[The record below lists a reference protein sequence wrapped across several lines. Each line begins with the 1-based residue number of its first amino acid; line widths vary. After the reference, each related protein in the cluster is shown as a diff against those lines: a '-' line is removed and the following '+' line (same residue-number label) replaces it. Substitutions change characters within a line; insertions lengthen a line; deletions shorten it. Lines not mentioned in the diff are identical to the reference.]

1 MVNTGDVFIVS
12 AARTAIGSFNG
23 TLSKLKASELGGVV
37 IKEVLNRANVGNEDI
52 DEVIIGQTLTSGQG
66 QNPSRQAALQAGLP
80 ISVPAYNINMLCGSG
95 LKCVQV
101 YCYVFEYYVDIKH
114 TYVCTYIIL
123 FRTVALGY
131 QSIRCGDSKIV
142 ISGGQESMS
151 LAPHAIYLRNGIKMG
166 SGAMLDTMLH
176 DGLTDAMHNI
186 HMGVTAENLVK
197 QYEISRH
204 EQDEFALRS
213 QNLAENAQKAGYFEE
228 EIVPVEIKTRAG
240 VQIFNK
246 DEYIKAGTT
255 IESLKKLKPCFID
268 NGTVTAGNASG
279 INDAAAAVLLM
290 SGEEVQK
297 RSIKPLARIVAWV
310 QTGVEP
316 TIMGIG
322 PVTAVEA
329 VLRKAGWSKDDVDL
343 FELNE
348 AFAGQSIAVLK
359 GLGVNPSKVN
369 VNGGA
374 IALGH
379 PIGASGCRVLVT
391 LLYALKRLNLR
402 KGIASLCIGGGMG
415 IAMAIERI

>member
-95 LKCVQV
+95 LK
-101 YCYVFEYYVDIKH
+101 
-114 TYVCTYIIL
+114 
-123 FRTVALGY
+123 TVALGY

>member
-95 LKCVQV
+95 LK
-101 YCYVFEYYVDIKH
+101 
-114 TYVCTYIIL
+114 
-123 FRTVALGY
+123 TVALGY

-268 NGTVTAGNASG
+268 VSQIIQSLIFKNLS
-279 INDAAAAVLLM
+279 VLYSNFFRM
-290 SGEEVQK
+290 EQ
-297 RSIKPLARIVAWV
+297 
-310 QTGVEP
+310 
-316 TIMGIG
+316 
-322 PVTAVEA
+322 
-329 VLRKAGWSKDDVDL
+329 
-343 FELNE
+343 
-348 AFAGQSIAVLK
+348 
-359 GLGVNPSKVN
+359 
-369 VNGGA
+369 
-374 IALGH
+374 
-379 PIGASGCRVLVT
+379 
-391 LLYALKRLNLR
+391 
-402 KGIASLCIGGGMG
+402 
-415 IAMAIERI
+415 

>member
-1 MVNTGDVFIVS
+1 MVNAGDVYIVS

-23 TLSKLKASELGGVV
+23 SLSKLKASELGSVV
-37 IKEVLNRANVGNEDI
+37 IKEVLKRGNVNNDDV
-52 DEVIIGQTLTSGQG
+52 DEVIIGQSLTAGQG

-80 ISVPAYNINMLCGSG
+80 ISVPVYNINMLCGSG
-95 LKCVQV
+95 LK
-101 YCYVFEYYVDIKH
+101 
-114 TYVCTYIIL
+114 
-123 FRTVALGY
+123 TVALGF

-142 ISGGQESMS
+142 ICGGQENMS
-151 LAPHAIYLRNGIKMG
+151 LAPHVIHLRNGIKMG
-166 SGAMLDTMLH
+166 PGTMLDTMTH

-197 QYEISRH
+197 QYNITRS
-204 EQDEFALRS
+204 EQDEFAARS
-213 QNLAENAQKAGYFEE
+213 QNLAENAQKNGFFDG
-228 EIVPVEIKTRAG
+228 EIAPVELKTRAG
-240 VQIFNK
+240 IQIFEK

-255 IESLKKLKPCFID
+255 AEALKKLKPCFIE

-290 SGEEVQK
+290 SGEEVEK
-297 RSIKPLARIVAWV
+297 RSIKPMAKIVAWA
-310 QTGVEP
+310 QTGVDP
-316 TIMGIG
+316 KIMGIG

-329 VLRKAGWSKDDVDL
+329 VLQKAGWSKGEVDL

-359 GLGVNPSKVN
+359 GLQIDADKVN

-391 LLYALKRLNLR
+391 LLYALERLNVK
-402 KGIASLCIGGGMG
+402 KGVASLCIGGGMG
-415 IAMAIERI
+415 IAMAVERI

>member
-1 MVNTGDVFIVS
+1 MVDAGNVYIVS

-23 TLSKLKASELGGVV
+23 TLSKLKASELGSAV
-37 IKEVLNRANVGNEDI
+37 IKEVLKRGNVNGDDV
-52 DEVIIGQTLTSGQG
+52 DEVIIGQTLTAGQG

-80 ISVPAYNINMLCGSG
+80 ISVPVYNINMLCGSG
-95 LKCVQV
+95 LK
-101 YCYVFEYYVDIKH
+101 
-114 TYVCTYIIL
+114 
-123 FRTVALGY
+123 TVALGF
-131 QSIRCGDSKIV
+131 QSIRCGDSKIA
-142 ISGGQESMS
+142 ICGGQESMS
-151 LAPHAIYLRNGIKMG
+151 MAPHVIHLRNGIKMG
-166 SGAMLDTMLH
+166 SGTMLDTMTH

-197 QYEISRH
+197 QYNITRN
-204 EQDEFALRS
+204 EQDEFAVRS
-213 QNLAENAQKAGYFEE
+213 QNLAENAEKNGFFEK
-228 EIVPVEIKTRAG
+228 EIVPVELKTREG
-240 VQIFNK
+240 IQIFEK
-246 DEYIKAGTT
+246 DEYIKTGTT
-255 IESLKKLKPCFID
+255 IEVLKKLKPCFIE

-290 SGEEVQK
+290 SGDEVKK
-297 RSIKPLARIVAWV
+297 RSIKPMAKIVAWAH
-310 QTGVEP
+310 TGVDP
-316 TIMGIG
+316 KVMGIG

-329 VLRKAGWSKDDVDL
+329 VLQKAGWSKEEVDL

-359 GLGVNPSKVN
+359 ELKINTHKVN

-391 LLYALKRLNLR
+391 LLYALERLNVR

-415 IAMAIERI
+415 IAMAIERV